1 MNNHRITGAG
11 LALKPTPIAVNTV
24 NTTWQAD
31 LALPAPDQLQF
42 VEIAAEQWLG
52 LGGVWGQRLHEAT
65 ERWPSVCLSRSLS
78 LGGPGRLDMRVV
90 KQLGT
95 FMHEHHM
102 TLLSE
107 ALSWSDDDTPL
118 FTCLPIPATQ
128 AALQWTADR
137 ITQVQDALGLPVG
150 IRNVSHHAVP
160 PMSAMNEA
168 EFIHELVHKTGCNV
182 HLDITALAENSH
194 RFGFD
199 ASAFLTALP
208 IQRVN
213 YVRLGGSDSTSA
225 DASLNQVALRLLP
238 TVLSHVH
245 PAVPVCVD
253 DLAQLKRWSDS
264 AVKTPA
270 KALVC

>member
-11 LALKPTPIAVNTV
+11 LALKPTPIAINTV
-24 NTTWQAD
+24 DTTWQAD

-42 VEIAAEQWLG
+42 VEIAAEKWLG
-52 LGGVWGQRLHEAT
+52 LGGIWGQRLNDAT

-90 KQLGT
+90 KQLSA

-102 TLLSE
+102 TMLSE

-118 FTCLPIPATQ
+118 FTCLPIPATP

-168 EFIHELVHKTGCNV
+168 EFIHELVNKTGCNV

-208 IQRVN
+208 MKRVN

-225 DASLNQVALRLLP
+225 DASLNQVAWRLLP

-253 DLAQLKRWSDS
+253 DLAQLKRWSDA
-264 AVKTPA
+264 AVKTPT